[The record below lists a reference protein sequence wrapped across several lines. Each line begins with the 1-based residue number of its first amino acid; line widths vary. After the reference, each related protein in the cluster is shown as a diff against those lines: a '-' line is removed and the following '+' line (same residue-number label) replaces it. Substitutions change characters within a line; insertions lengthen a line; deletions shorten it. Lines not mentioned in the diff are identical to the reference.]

1 MSRSSNLIRGAAGLA
16 ALAFMAACSDADSK
30 LLVPKT
36 DAASGI
42 FASYVAMGNSITAG
56 YQSGGINDST
66 QRQSFAFLLA
76 QQAGTRFAYPSFN
89 KQIPVVLTGTT
100 PTLITSG
107 CGPMLGNWAT
117 QKTTDSLIAAS
128 PSRPLCS
135 LRDATKATDFLNNVA
150 VPGAFATDLLE
161 ATNIKTPAVSG
172 AANQF
177 ILGGGVSQL
186 DRALM
191 AEPTFF
197 SLWIG
202 NNETLQPASV
212 GMLGGNA
219 TFGVPALVSATE
231 FSDAF
236 NKVVDSIVKVRPGIK
251 GVLIG
256 AVDVTNV
263 PRFFSADSL
272 AVSTSRQTA
281 WSTFTGKGLPLIVGC
296 GPVQGQTGWLIS
308 IELPKNIRTGA
319 FPSNAVVCNPA
330 APTGTAGDIFMLS
343 PAEQATISSTVA
355 AYNVTVKAKADQYG
369 FAYVDPNPILAAQRV
384 GATATIPAFPNLTS
398 NTRDAANSVF
408 GALFSLD
415 GAHPSGAGQRVIANV
430 VIDSVNSKY
439 GLTIPKVP

>member
-16 ALAFMAACSDADSK
+16 ALAFMAACNDADTK
-30 LLVPKT
+30 LLQPMNNPGG
-36 DAASGI
+36 DI
-42 FASYVAMGNSITAG
+42 FRSYVAMGNSITAG

-76 QQAGTRFAYPSFN
+76 QQAGARFAYPSFN
-89 KQIPVVLTGTT
+89 KQIPVVLTGTS

-128 PSRPLCS
+128 PARPLCS
-135 LRDATKATDFLNNVA
+135 LRDATKATDVLNNVA
-150 VPGAFATDLLE
+150 VPGAFATDLLVE
-161 ATNIKTPAVSG
+161 GTGIKTPTVSG

-186 DRALM
+186 DKALM

-202 NNETLQPASV
+202 NNETLQPASI
-212 GMLGGNA
+212 GLLGGS
-219 TFGVPALVSATE
+219 TTLGVPALVPASE
-231 FSDAF
+231 FSAAF
-236 NKVVDSIVKVRPGIK
+236 NTVVDSIVKVRPNVKGI
-251 GVLIG
+251 LIG

-272 AVSTSRQTA
+272 AVSTSRKTA
-281 WSTFTGKGLPLIVGC
+281 WSTFTGKGLPTIVGC
-296 GPVQGQTGWLIS
+296 GTTVTGWLIS
-308 IELPKNIRTGA
+308 IELVKAIRAGQH
-319 FPSNAVVCNPA
+319 PNVVSCIPA
-330 APTGTAGDIFMLS
+330 ATPGAGDIFMLD
-343 PAEQATISSTVA
+343 PTEQATISSTVA
-355 AYNVTVKAKADQYG
+355 AYNTSIKAKADQYG
-369 FAYVDPNPILAAQRV
+369 FAYVDPNPILASQRT

-415 GAHPSGAGQRVIANV
+415 GAHPSAAGQKLIANV

-439 GLTIPKVP
+439 ALTIPKVP